1 MKRIAIAVFL
11 LALAPMQAKAFTA
24 QAVYSNND
32 LMSYVAMPLAVS
44 SVCDVRGVQTDR
56 VGELVGY
63 MNQAEVAP
71 ADFVD
76 VFRYVPVALVMRTD
90 RRPDFVEWV
99 HGQVDQGVVGVTLV
113 TSMEHQLG
121 TYSNYLPVSSRYR
134 GTRHTRRYEYAYR
147 DAFADDYVPLVVHR
161 YCERQWADPMALI
174 EMPIAVTNVYGLGLP
189 YQRVSSLAIELN
201 LGDVPPLQFV
211 EVFRYAPAALV
222 VGTGYGPDFVQFVH
236 SEQIAGISGIG
247 LVQVI
252 DQRFPTWGID
262 AQIDLSTPYY
272 YGQNYYTPYAP
283 TAVQYS
289 AQYYVPPVD
298 PVWIPPVVQ
307 SRVASAYAAGGA
319 NWSAQ
324 QQAPAIAAAPQQVQR
339 LLNAPNSGAVV
350 MSPAQARRELARG
363 NRAAREA
370 PVMATGQYAGAPVT
384 GGPVHGNRGHG
395 RNATVMANPALAPQ
409 VMAARTSHG
418 NGHGNGKG
426 RQVGTSGPAPVMA
439 ASAHGNGNG
448 NGHGRGHAA
457 PASPVFAQP
466 PAHGNGN
473 GNGHGRG
480 HAAVAAPPVFAQPQ
494 PQPQVHGNGN
504 GNGRGHG
511 QGHERQVVYQPPAA
525 APPVMVAPAA
535 VEHGRG
541 HGQGGGPPVAVA
553 QAPAAAPVMA
563 NPQGNGHQP
572 PGQEKK
578 KGKGHE

>member
-99 HGQVDQGVVGVTLV
+99 HGQVDHGVVGVTLV

-121 TYSNYLPVSSRYR
+121 TYSDYLPVSARYR
-134 GTRHTRRYEYAYR
+134 GTRHQRRYAYAYR
-147 DAFADDYVPLVVHR
+147 DVFADDYVPVVVHR

-174 EMPIAVTNVYGLGLP
+174 EMPVAVTNVYGLGLP

-201 LGDVPPLQFV
+201 LGDVPPVQFV

-222 VGTGYGPDFVQFVH
+222 VSTGYGPDFVQFVH

-298 PVWIPPVVQ
+298 SAWVPPVVQ

-319 NWSAQ
+319 NWTGQ

-339 LLNAPNSGAVV
+339 LLNAPNGGAVV
-350 MSPAQARRELARG
+350 MNPAQARRELARQ

-384 GGPVHGNRGHG
+384 GGAVHGRGHG

-409 VMAARTSHG
+409 VMATRTSHG
-418 NGHGNGKG
+418 NGKGHG
-426 RQVGTSGPAPVMA
+426 RQVVTSPAPVMA
-439 ASAHGNGNG
+439 A
-448 NGHGRGHAA
+448 
-457 PASPVFAQP
+457 

-494 PQPQVHGNGN
+494 PQVHGNGN
-504 GNGRGHG
+504 GHGHG

-525 APPVMVAPAA
+525 SPPVMVAPAA
-535 VEHGRG
+535 VEHGHG

-553 QAPAAAPVMA
+553 QAPAPAPVMA

>member
-1 MKRIAIAVFL
+1 MIEVTMKRIAIAVFL
-11 LALAPMQAKAFTA
+11 LALAPMQAKAFTT
-24 QAVYSNND
+24 QTVYSNND

-121 TYSNYLPVSSRYR
+121 TYSDYLPVSARYR

-147 DAFADDYVPLVVHR
+147 DAFAYDYVPVVVHR
-161 YCERQWADPMALI
+161 YCERQFADPMALI

-211 EVFRYAPAALV
+211 EMFRYAPAALV
-222 VGTGYGPDFVQFVH
+222 VNTGYGPDFVEFVH
-236 SEQIAGISGIG
+236 SQQVAGIGGIA

-252 DQRFPTWGID
+252 DQRLPTWGID
-262 AQIDLSTPYY
+262 AQFDLSTPYY
-272 YGQNYYTPYAP
+272 YAQNSYYAP
-283 TAVQYS
+283 AYAPATVQF
-289 AQYYVPPVD
+289 AAPLYYVPPVD
-298 PVWIPPVVQ
+298 ATYIPPVVQ
-307 SRVASAYAAGGA
+307 SRVASAYASGGA
-319 NWSAQ
+319 NWSAP

-339 LLNAPNSGAVV
+339 LLDAPNSGAVV

-384 GGPVHGNRGHG
+384 GGAVHYRGHG
-395 RNATVMANPALAPQ
+395 RNATVAANPTSAPQ
-409 VMAARTSHG
+409 VTAARTNHG

-426 RQVGTSGPAPVMA
+426 RQVLNSAPVTA
-439 ASAHGNGNG
+439 
-448 NGHGRGHAA
+448 R
-457 PASPVFAQP
+457 

-473 GNGHGRG
+473 GNGHGHG
-480 HAAVAAPPVFAQPQ
+480 HAAVAAPPVLAQPQ
-494 PQPQVHGNGN
+494 PQPQVHGN

-535 VEHGRG
+535 VEHGHG
-541 HGQGGGPPVAVA
+541 HGHGGGPPAVA
-553 QAPAAAPVMA
+553 PAPAPVMA
-563 NPQGNGHQP
+563 APQDNGHQP

>member
-11 LALAPMQAKAFTA
+11 LALAPMQAKAFTTQNA
-24 QAVYSNND
+24 YTND
-32 LMSYVAMPLAVS
+32 DVLSYVAMPLAVS

-99 HGQVDQGVVGVTLV
+99 HGQVGQGVVGVTLV

-121 TYSNYLPVSSRYR
+121 TYSDYLPVSTRYR
-134 GTRHTRRYEYAYR
+134 GTRRTHRYAYAYR
-147 DAFADDYVPLVVHR
+147 DAFADDYVPVVVHR
-161 YCERQWADPMALI
+161 YCERQFADPMALI
-174 EMPIAVTNVYGLGLP
+174 EMPIAVTSVYGLGLP

-222 VGTGYGPDFVQFVH
+222 VSTDYGPDFVEFVH
-236 SEQIAGISGIG
+236 SQEIAGISGIG
-247 LVQVI
+247 LVSVI

-272 YGQNYYTPYAP
+272 YGQNYYAPYAP

-298 PVWIPPVVQ
+298 PAWVPPVVQ

-319 NWSAQ
+319 NWTGS

-339 LLNAPNSGAVV
+339 LLNAPNGGAVV
-350 MSPAQARRELARG
+350 MSPGQARRELAQQ

-370 PVMATGQYAGAPVT
+370 PVAATGQYAGAPVT
-384 GGPVHGNRGHG
+384 GGPIHGNRGHG
-395 RNATVMANPALAPQ
+395 RNATVMANPGVPPQ
-409 VMAARTSHG
+409 AMAARANHG
-418 NGHGNGKG
+418 NGHGNGHG
-426 RQVGTSGPAPVMA
+426 RQVVTSAPAPVMA
-439 ASAHGNGNG
+439 A
-448 NGHGRGHAA
+448 
-457 PASPVFAQP
+457 
-466 PAHGNGN
+466 PAHGN

-480 HAAVAAPPVFAQPQ
+480 HAAVAAPPVLAQPQ
-494 PQPQVHGNGN
+494 PQPQVHGN

-553 QAPAAAPVMA
+553 PAPAPAPVMA